1 MNGAEIDPESRKYVE
16 ELTDYLREVSKTMT
30 LDAYLADVRAIG
42 KASDELIQDDLA
54 LLTIGYILII
64 LYTHV
69 VLFRNSCLACKAHLS
84 IVSVVAIGL
93 ALMTAFGMAQTFGV
107 KVRHIN
113 VFDADG
119 RTNSASFW
127 QFNMVIQILPFL
139 ILGLGIDDT
148 FVIIGAYQRVPF
160 DLPVP
165 EKIAQTL
172 ERAGSSIFVT
182 SATDFCAF
190 LMGLYTRLPALYQF
204 SVHAALAILFDFA
217 FQVSACSSCL

>member
-1 MNGAEIDPESRKYVE
+1 M
-16 ELTDYLREVSKTMT
+16 
-30 LDAYLADVRAIG
+30 
-42 KASDELIQDDLA
+42 
-54 LLTIGYILII
+54 
-64 LYTHV
+64 V
-69 VLFRNSCLACKAHLS
+69 V
-84 IVSVVAIGL
+84 
-93 ALMTAFGMAQTFGV
+93 
-107 KVRHIN
+107 
-113 VFDADG
+113 
-119 RTNSASFW
+119 
-127 QFNMVIQILPFL
+127 QILPFL

-204 SVHAALAILFDFA
+204 SAHAALAILFDFA
-217 FQVSACSSCL
+217 FQVSVRSSCL